1 MALVIVA
8 LSLVEAASRTHD
20 SNSSA
25 IATVDR
31 LDDKMFDRALLAASS
46 SDRSWDSLMLGK
58 PGQIALPTSHLASCC
73 TVRCPPFSAF
83 NNRCP
88 FLLHLRSQP
97 ARAVLVHGME
107 KEAAQPWH
115 QDDKTHNSPLTD
127 ARDVTGSPLEWTSA
141 MMVAANAVAR
151 EESLSVHEVQE
162 KFTRLSQLLG
172 LEDANIQYMNLKG
185 VMQLALNAAADVTLR
200 MMQLKSIMPNADL
213 LTLVARCPRLLE
225 ERTSI
230 ADVKADVDARV
241 DTAHASTSGMHRDQL
256 KEMMLGSF
264 YETWNEYCLRN
275 SLWRPAGSA

>member
-185 VMQLALNAAADVTLR
+185 IV
-200 MMQLKSIMPNADL
+200 
-213 LTLVARCPRLLE
+213 
-225 ERTSI
+225 
-230 ADVKADVDARV
+230 
-241 DTAHASTSGMHRDQL
+241 
-256 KEMMLGSF
+256 
-264 YETWNEYCLRN
+264 
-275 SLWRPAGSA
+275 